1 MIGRT
6 NTEPET
12 SAQMRSFAMHSAY
25 FCSLLNV
32 ACASFDWAQ
41 ALNSFDLGMMFS
53 VILRSWHELLQFLL
67 VLELQC
73 PFWIFASFSW
83 CIYCC
88 WCCLIPRQHV
98 SMQGPCLPLPPCP
111 HAKAMPPKTPRKKTR
126 TADAFAK
133 KLLQIL
139 QFCEKIVTLLFHRTK
154 RLERAAVPA
163 RTGNQALPNQKRVES
178 TNVSILAFLECS
190 ESLKIHETNKSVY
203 TSLLAH
209 FSLSPIPNQFKLGHV
224 SCQVVMSW
232 CHQQQGSKL

>member
-88 WCCLIPRQHV
+88 
-98 SMQGPCLPLPPCP
+98 
-111 HAKAMPPKTPRKKTR
+111 
-126 TADAFAK
+126 
-133 KLLQIL
+133 
-139 QFCEKIVTLLFHRTK
+139 
-154 RLERAAVPA
+154 
-163 RTGNQALPNQKRVES
+163 
-178 TNVSILAFLECS
+178 
-190 ESLKIHETNKSVY
+190 
-203 TSLLAH
+203 
-209 FSLSPIPNQFKLGHV
+209 
-224 SCQVVMSW
+224 
-232 CHQQQGSKL
+232 

>member
-98 SMQGPCLPLPPCP
+98 SMQGRCLPLPPCP

-133 KLLQIL
+133 KKPSSNSSIL
-139 QFCEKIVTLLFHRTK
+139 RKNRDFAFSSHQAFGTRSCARARRKPGASQPEARGIHKCQHLGFLGVLWISGNPWNQQK
-154 RLERAAVPA
+154 RL
-163 RTGNQALPNQKRVES
+163 
-178 TNVSILAFLECS
+178 
-190 ESLKIHETNKSVY
+190 H
-203 TSLLAH
+203 
-209 FSLSPIPNQFKLGHV
+209 KLI
-224 SCQVVMSW
+224 SSF
-232 CHQQQGSKL
+232 